1 MSGTAGFLRI
11 LSTIVLVFL
20 VIGIALV
27 ALSAVVL
34 AVAPGI
40 LPESLADGALAGV
53 TLNGQPATLEA
64 ILAVKNTVLVVLG
77 AALVEL
83 ILETVSVSKV
93 RTALGE
99 VRDEKPFSEKCSKAL
114 SGAAVIQIICAVLM
128 IVESVVLT
136 FVAKDFAVENLLGTG
151 IGNSLS
157 LIILAVFYMM
167 LSKISEFGRKSL

>member
-40 LPESLADGALAGV
+40 LPENLADGALADD
-53 TLNGQPATLEA
+53 A
-64 ILAVKNTVLVVLG
+64 G
-77 AALVEL
+77 ASVAAHVEL